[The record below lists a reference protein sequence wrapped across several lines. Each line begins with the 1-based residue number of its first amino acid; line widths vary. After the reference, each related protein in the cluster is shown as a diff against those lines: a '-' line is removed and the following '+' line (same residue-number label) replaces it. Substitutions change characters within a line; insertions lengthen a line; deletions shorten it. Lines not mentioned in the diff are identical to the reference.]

1 MKVNIF
7 IGDIFDQDVNCIVNP
22 AHPSLLAGSG
32 LCGQIFKRAGKVNLE
47 EYCLTFLQNNN
58 KIQLDIG
65 EAMMTPAFQ
74 LPFKNIIHTAVPK
87 YFKHGIE
94 KLTESYFKPM
104 RLAQENMLESIA
116 FPALGIG
123 INQIPVLDSAKAF
136 RSAVDFF
143 NDKYD
148 LEIRLVVRDPQTLEV
163 FNEAFK
169 SNL

>member
-7 IGDIFDQDVNCIVNP
+7 IGDIFEQDVDCIVNP

-32 LCGQIFKRAGKVNLE
+32 LCGQIFKMAGKNDLE
-47 EYCLTFLQNNN
+47 NYCLTYLQNNS
-58 KIQLDIG
+58 KKQLDIG

-87 YFKHGIE
+87 YFQHGTE
-94 KLTESYFKPM
+94 KLAESYFQPM
-104 RLAQENMLESIA
+104 KIAQENMLESIA

-136 RSAVDFF
+136 RSATDLFG
-143 NDKYD
+143 DSYD
-148 LEIRLVVRDPQTLEV
+148 LEVRLVVRDSQTLDV
-163 FNEAFK
+163 FNQQFP
-169 SNL
+169 